1 MCLMQM
7 VVTKKEKYKDANSN
21 NNSDKV
27 DQDHIA
33 IFMEEV
39 EEIAREKGVYT
50 NNVEIVIKNT
60 QTWPSGRNY
69 HK

>member
-21 NNSDKV
+21 NNSDKE

-50 NNVEIVIKNT
+50 NNVEIVVKNT
-60 QTWPSGRNY
+60 
-69 HK
+69 